1 MLNNKPIDTV
11 NTTQHGRNPSNIDDN
26 NFINNTFSFLDDLD
40 SVNEFGSKNGLNKLS
55 EQTWPNQKASMSS
68 NSKAAKMSENE
79 NENFPWHAIY
89 PVTGS
94 RIE

>member
-1 MLNNKPIDTV
+1 MLNNKPIETV

-55 EQTWPNQKASMSS
+55 EQTWPNQKPSMP
-68 NSKAAKMSENE
+68 NPKAAKMSENE

-89 PVTGS
+89 PANGS
-94 RIE
+94 RLE